1 MLRTA
6 QAKAL
11 DDMEDELKCS
21 IWCDPKPLSP
31 PPHRAPS
38 YSLSRPALEPF
49 VLLICLS
56 LYML

>member
-21 IWCDPKPLSP
+21 IWCVLKPLPP
-31 PPHRAPS
+31 PPHRAPT
-38 YSLSRPALEPF
+38 YPLSRPALEP
-49 VLLICLS
+49 VS
-56 LYML
+56 

>member
-21 IWCDPKPLSP
+21 IWCDPKPLPP

-38 YSLSRPALEPF
+38 YSLSRPRP
-49 VLLICLS
+49 
-56 LYML
+56 